1 MIEHI
6 YRIDLD
12 LTGLCNKRCSFCPRV
27 DDSYP
32 NENKHMSFAVIEEV
46 MKQLRAINYKSWIE
60 LAGRGE
66 STLHPQFEKVVDMLS
81 KDAWKLRLT
90 TNGYK
95 INKWWKTDLK
105 NKFDEVILNTYTNEK
120 DYQDRIRDYAF
131 LPNGTPIEH
140 YFKPDGLSIEEM
152 NQRGGFILPNDTDV
166 KPIKWQYSFNNRAG
180 YFNNKCKPDPCW
192 HPMRQIF
199 IDYNGFYQMCCN
211 DWTYQVK
218 IGHVLERSLIDMYI
232 NDPKMN
238 RVRWSLLNGDRRAVK
253 PCSMCDDKQGGKPS
267 TLQDIEKFKK
277 TEDYRQGV
285 VRIAGTTGLQYREYL
300 ESGDNI

>member
-1 MIEHI
+1 MVENI

-12 LTGLCNKRCSFCPRV
+12 LTGLCNRRCTFCPRV

-46 MKQLRAINYKSWIE
+46 MKQLRSIKYKSWIE

-66 STLHPQFEKVVDMLS
+66 STLHPQFLQIVDMLS

-95 INKWWKTDLK
+95 IKKWWNPETLK
-105 NKFDEVILNTYTNEK
+105 KFDEVILNTYTNKNE
-120 DYQDRIRDYAF
+120 YEQRVRDYAF
-131 LPNGTPIEH
+131 LPNGVPVEH
-140 YFKPDGLSIEEM
+140 YYKPDGLSVEEI
-152 NQRGGFILPNDTDV
+152 NKTEGFYLPNDTDV
-166 KPIKWQYSFNNRAG
+166 KPIKWSYAFNNRAG
-180 YFNNKCKPDPCW
+180 HFNKKVVKAPCW

-199 IDYNGFYQMCCN
+199 IDYSGFYQMCCN

-218 IGHVLERSLIDMYI
+218 IGHVLERGLIDMYI

-238 RVRWSLLNGDRRAVK
+238 RVRWSLLNGERDRVK
-253 PCSMCDDKQGGKPS
+253 PCSMCDDNQGSRPS
-267 TLQDIEKFKK
+267 TLRDIERLMK
-277 TEDYRQGV
+277 TDDYRHHIAK
-285 VRIAGTTGLQYREYL
+285 IAGTTGLKYRESL